1 MFGLFKKKMKPAI
14 FKGFYWC
21 KGLELKP
28 FQVRASSEAEAMAVL
43 SDQEDFQMIC
53 IIKGGTNEIQ
63 IENGLKKRSEWN
75 YSV

>member
-21 KGLELKP
+21 KGLKLKP

-43 SDQEDFQMIC
+43 SNQEDFQMIC
-53 IIKGGTNEIQ
+53 IIKGGI
-63 IENGLKKRSEWN
+63 K
-75 YSV
+75 